1 VTSKVEISFDLSADP
16 TRNFAVLDDAVKG
29 ILDGTDF
36 VLGGALLIDVT
47 DKVTNFS
54 VTRGK
59 SRQLD
64 RYPAGKANI
73 RLDNSDR
80 SFDPLFTSGP
90 YAGQILPRRDVRIS
104 TNDITQYSG
113 VIDDWNLD
121 YSPNGASYAEIIAS
135 DAFTIFANQELQER
149 SNIVEL
155 SGERIASVLSLPEVN
170 WPVDRRNLQDG
181 QQVLQDDTIQ
191 AGTNTLEYLQKV
203 TDSEPGSLFISKNNR
218 VTFKDRQT
226 DASQAGGVSLT
237 DDGTGIPYQEIRVV
251 YGAELLYNRVIVS
264 RLNGG
269 TAIAENEASQ
279 REYDI
284 TTLSISD
291 LLMDSDLQA
300 ENLAKFLV
308 GKYSEPEYRF
318 ESLTVEIETLT
329 PEQQDDILGL
339 ELGDVVEVKFTPNNI
354 PPAIDRFVEI
364 IRIDQ
369 RVTPTSHKIT
379 FGLGALD
386 FSFWRLSDPVFG
398 RLSAG
403 NSLAY

>member
-135 DAFTIFANQELQER
+135 DAFTIFANQELQQR

-181 QQVLQDDTIQ
+181 QQVLQDDTIE

-226 DASQAGGVSLT
+226 DASQAGGVALT

-291 LLMDSDLQA
+291 LLMNDDLQA

>member
-16 TRNFAVLDDAVKG
+16 TRNFAVLDDPVKG

-36 VLGGALLIDVT
+36 VLGGALLIDIT

-80 SFDPLFTSGP
+80 SFDPLFESGP
-90 YAGQILPRRDVRIS
+90 YAGQILPRRDIRIS
-104 TNDITQYSG
+104 TNDIVQYSG

-149 SNIVEL
+149 TTVSEL
-155 SGERIASVLSLPEVN
+155 SGQRVTRVLNFPEVN

-181 QQVLQDDTIQ
+181 RQTLQGDTIPT
-191 AGTNTLEYLQKV
+191 GTNTLEYLQLV

-218 VTFKDRQT
+218 VTFKDRLT
-226 DASQAGGVSLT
+226 DASQAEGVVLS
-237 DDGTGIPYQEIRVV
+237 DDGSGTPYQEIQVV

-284 TTLSISD
+284 TTLSLSG
-291 LLMDSDLQA
+291 LLMDSDAEA

-308 GKYSEPEYRF
+308 GKYAEPEYRF
-318 ESLTVEIETLT
+318 ESLTVELETLT
-329 PEQQDDILGL
+329 AGQQDEILGL

-369 RVTPTSHKIT
+369 RVSPTSHRIT

-386 FSFWRLSDPVFG
+386 FIFWRLSDPVFG

>member
-1 VTSKVEISFDLSADP
+1 MSSKVEISFDLSADP
-16 TRNFAVLDDAVKG
+16 TRNFAKLDDAERG
-29 ILDGTDF
+29 ILGSTTF

-47 DKVTNFS
+47 EKVTNFS
-54 VTRGK
+54 ITRGK

-121 YSPNGASYAEIIAS
+121 YSPNGASYAEVITS
-135 DAFTIFANQELQER
+135 DAFTLFANQVLQER
-149 SNIVEL
+149 TNIVEL
-155 SGERIASVLSLPEVN
+155 SGERIASVLNLPEVN
-170 WPVDRRNLQDG
+170 WPVDRRDLEDGRQTLQA
-181 QQVLQDDTIQ
+181 DTIA

-203 TDSEPGSLFISKNNR
+203 TDSEPGSLFISKNNEVNFR
-218 VTFKDRQT
+218 DRQT
-226 DASQAGGVSLT
+226 DASQAGGVKLT
-237 DDGTGIPYQEIRVV
+237 DDGTGIPYQELRVV
-251 YGAELLYNRVIVS
+251 YGAELLFNRVLVS
-264 RLNGG
+264 RAGGG
-269 TAIAENEASQ
+269 TAIAENESSQ
-279 REYDI
+279 IEYGI

-291 LLMDSDLQA
+291 LLMNDDDQA
-300 ENLAKFLV
+300 DNLAKFLV

-318 ESLTVEIETLT
+318 ESLAVEIETLT
-329 PEQQDDILGL
+329 PSQQADILGL

-369 RVTPTSHKIT
+369 RVTPTSHRIT

>member
-1 VTSKVEISFDLSADP
+1 
-16 TRNFAVLDDAVKG
+16 
-29 ILDGTDF
+29 
-36 VLGGALLIDVT
+36 
-47 DKVTNFS
+47 
-54 VTRGK
+54 
-59 SRQLD
+59 
-64 RYPAGKANI
+64 
-73 RLDNSDR
+73 
-80 SFDPLFTSGP
+80 
-90 YAGQILPRRDVRIS
+90 
-104 TNDITQYSG
+104 
-113 VIDDWNLD
+113 
-121 YSPNGASYAEIIAS
+121 
-135 DAFTIFANQELQER
+135 
-149 SNIVEL
+149 L
-155 SGERIASVLSLPEVN
+155 SGERINAILNLPEVS
-170 WPVDRRNLQDG
+170 WPTDRRNIDPGKQLLQA
-181 QQVLQDDTIQ
+181 DTI
-191 AGTNTLEYLQKV
+191 AANTNTLEYLQKV
-203 TDSEPGSLFISKNNR
+203 TESEPGSLFVGKNGR
-218 VTFKDRQT
+218 VNFRDRTT
-226 DASQAGGVSLT
+226 DASSVDLVVLS
-237 DDGTGIPYQEIRVV
+237 DDGVGIPYQEIRVV
-251 YGAELLYNRVIVS
+251 FGAELLYNQVIVS

>member
-1 VTSKVEISFDLSADP
+1 MTSKVEISFDLSADP
-16 TRNFAVLDDAVKG
+16 TRNFAKLDDPVRG
-29 ILDGTDF
+29 ILDNTEF
-36 VLGGALLIDVT
+36 VLAGALLIDVT
-47 DKVTNFS
+47 EKVTNFQI
-54 VTRGK
+54 TRGK

-104 TNDITQYSG
+104 TNDIIQYSG

-121 YSPNGASYAEIIAS
+121 YSPNGASFAEVIAS
-135 DAFTIFANQELQER
+135 DAFTLFANQTLLER
-149 SNIVEL
+149 PMIVEL
-155 SGERIASVLSLPEVN
+155 SGERVATVLNLPEVN
-170 WPVDRRNLQDG
+170 WPVDRRSLQDG
-181 QQVLQDDTIQ
+181 QQTLQADTIP
-191 AGTNTLEYLQKV
+191 ADTNTLEYLQKV
-203 TDSEPGSLFISKNNR
+203 TDSEPGSLFVGKDNR

-226 DASQAGGVSLT
+226 DASAAVGVTLT
-237 DDGTGIPYQEIRVV
+237 DDGTGIPYQELRVV
-251 YGAELLYNRVIVS
+251 YGAELLYNRVTVS
-264 RLNGG
+264 RAGGG
-269 TAIAENEASQ
+269 TAIAENQASQ
-279 REYDI
+279 LEYDI
-284 TTLSISD
+284 TSLSLSD
-291 LLMDSDLQA
+291 LLMNTDEDA

-308 GKYSEPEYRF
+308 GKYAQPEYRF
-318 ESLTVEIETLT
+318 ESLSVSLDTLT
-329 PEQQDDILGL
+329 PTQQNDILGL
-339 ELGDVVEVKFTPNNI
+339 ELGDVVEVTFTPNNI

-369 RVTPTSHKIT
+369 RVTPTSHRVT

-386 FSFWRLSDPVFG
+386 YSFFRLSDAVFG

>member
-1 VTSKVEISFDLSADP
+1 MTSKVEISFDLSADP
-16 TRNFAVLDDAVKG
+16 TRNFNKLDDAERG
-29 ILDGTDF
+29 ILGDPAF

-291 LLMDSDLQA
+291 LLMNDDLQA

>member
-16 TRNFAVLDDAVKG
+16 TRNFNKLDDAERG
-29 ILDGTDF
+29 ILGDPAF

-291 LLMDSDLQA
+291 LLMNDDLQA

>member
-1 VTSKVEISFDLSADP
+1 MASIVEISFDLSADP
-16 TRNFAVLDDAVKG
+16 TRNFAKLDDAERG
-29 ILDGTDF
+29 ILGSTEF

-47 DKVTNFS
+47 DKVQSFS
-54 VTRGK
+54 ISRGK

-80 SFDPLFTSGP
+80 SFDPLYEAGP
-90 YAGQILPRRDVRIS
+90 YAGQILPRRDVRI
-104 TNDITQYSG
+104 TTDGVIQYSG

-121 YSPNGASYAEIIAS
+121 YNPNGASYAEVIAS
-135 DAFTIFANQELQER
+135 DAFTIFANQTLLER
-149 SNIVEL
+149 ATTSQQ
-155 SGERIASVLSLPEVN
+155 SGERIAAVLSLPEVN
-170 WPVDRRNLQDG
+170 WPVDRRDLDTGRQLLQA
-181 QQVLQDDTIQ
+181 DTIP
-191 AGTNTLEYLQKV
+191 ANANTLEYLQKV
-203 TDSEPGSLFISKNNR
+203 TDSEPGSLFIGKDNR

-226 DASQAGGVSLT
+226 DASSAEGVVLA
-237 DDGTGIPYQEIRVV
+237 DDGSGIPYQQLQVV
-251 YGAELLYNRVIVS
+251 YGAELLFNRVVVS

-269 TAIAENEASQ
+269 TAISENEASQ
-279 REYDI
+279 LEYDI

-291 LLMDSDLQA
+291 LLMNDDSQA
-300 ENLAKFLV
+300 ADLAKFLV

-318 ESLTVEIETLT
+318 ESLTVSLDTLSDS
-329 PEQQDDILGL
+329 QKAAILDL
-339 ELGDVVEVKFTPNNI
+339 ELGDVVEVRFTPNNI

-369 RVTPTSHKIT
+369 RVTPTSHQVT

-386 FSFWRLSDPVFG
+386 FSFWRLSDAVFG

-403 NSLAY
+403 NALAY